1 MTHPHI
7 GSDDDRP
14 GSAGEH
20 ALQEA
25 CGSRDRADRFY
36 REQMSDHLNAQMR
49 EFVGRME
56 MVFVGSSDSQGEC
69 DVTFR
74 AGPAGFVRVLDPKTL
89 AWPEYR
95 GNGVL
100 ASAGNIAEN
109 PHVGL
114 LFMDFV
120 RDLVG
125 LHVNGASFLL
135 SAAEFASRHPDEPV
149 DMDVPGRR
157 PERWVVV
164 DVHEAYIHCSKHV
177 PRLVPVPR
185 TREWGTDD
193 RRKKGGDA
201 FGVAAERGL
210 APRGRGAARHV
221 APDAGPD
228 TGPGSEAEPD
238 LIGYARR
245 SDRWQ

>member
-1 MTHPHI
+1 MEEHV
-7 GSDDDRP
+7 GADDGRP

-25 CGSRDRADRFY
+25 HGSRERADRFY
-36 REQMSDHLNAQMR
+36 REQMSDHLNARMR

-56 MVFVGSSDSQGEC
+56 MVFVGTADSGGESDVS
-69 DVTFR
+69 FR
-74 AGPAGFVRVLDPKTL
+74 AGPAGFVRVLDPRSL

-100 ASAGNIAEN
+100 ASAGNITEN

-120 RDLVG
+120 RDLIG
-125 LHVNGASFLL
+125 LHVNGTSSLI
-135 SAAEFASRHPDEPV
+135 STSEFQERYPDQEV
-149 DMDVPGRR
+149 EADIPGRR

-164 DVHEAYIHCSKHV
+164 HVEEAYIHCSKHV
-177 PRLVPVPR
+177 PRMVPVR
-185 TREWGTDD
+185 RGRSWGTDD
-193 RRKKGGDA
+193 GRKKGGDA

-210 APRGRGAARHV
+210 GPHRRDAAEQPVSTRIRHV
-221 APDAGPD
+221 EE
-228 TGPGSEAEPD
+228 S
-238 LIGYARR
+238 
-245 SDRWQ
+245 

>member
-1 MTHPHI
+1 MAHPDAD
-7 GSDDDRP
+7 SCDARP

-25 CGSRDRADRFY
+25 SGSRERADRFY
-36 REQMSDHLNAQMR
+36 REQMSDRLNAQMR
-49 EFVGRME
+49 EFIARME
-56 MVFVGSSDSQGEC
+56 MVFVGTADGGGEC

-74 AGPAGFVRVLDPKTL
+74 AGPPGFVRVLDPKTL

-100 ASAGNIAEN
+100 ASAGNMTEN

-125 LHVNGASFLL
+125 LHVNGATSLISTGEFL
-135 SAAEFASRHPDEPV
+135 ERHPDEPV
-149 DMDVPGRR
+149 EMDVPGRR

-193 RRKKGGDA
+193 RKKKGGDY
-201 FGVAAERGL
+201 FGVAEERGL
-210 APRGRGAARHV
+210 
-221 APDAGPD
+221 
-228 TGPGSEAEPD
+228 S
-238 LIGYARR
+238 RR
-245 SDRWQ
+245 SRATR

>member
-1 MTHPHI
+1 MTHPDAGI
-7 GSDDDRP
+7 GEDRP

-25 CGSRDRADRFY
+25 CGTRDRADRFY
-36 REQMSDHLNAQMR
+36 REQMSDRVNEHMR
-49 EFVGRME
+49 EFISRME
-56 MVFVGSSDSQGEC
+56 MVFVGTSDAGGEC

-74 AGPAGFVRVLDPKTL
+74 AGPAGFVRVLDSTTL

-100 ASAGNIAEN
+100 ASAGNMTEN

-120 RDLVG
+120 QDLVG
-125 LHVNGASFLL
+125 LHVNGAASLV
-135 SAAEFASRHPDEPV
+135 AAEEFRARYPEV
-149 DMDVPGRR
+149 DVDTDIPGRR

-164 DVHEAYIHCSKHV
+164 DVEEAYIHCSKHV
-177 PRLVPVPR
+177 PRMVPVPR
-185 TREWGTDD
+185 TRAWGTDD
-193 RRKKGGDA
+193 RKKKGGDA

-210 APRGRGAARHV
+210 RTASASR
-221 APDAGPD
+221 
-228 TGPGSEAEPD
+228 
-238 LIGYARR
+238 
-245 SDRWQ
+245 